1 MHAAPRLLQTLLWS
15 VLWLLLAAMPAHAGE
30 PVDEADLKAAYVFNF
45 IQFIEWPESDNVASA
60 DWKVCILPFSP
71 LKRALT
77 ALQGR
82 PARNGR
88 PIQVRLA
95 EPAALDDC
103 QVLVLHTGTPEA
115 VLRALRTLPPQHG
128 VLTVADGGLSPPG
141 NADVMISLAPQDGRV
156 VFAINTDAATRG
168 GLTVSSRL
176 LRLARAAR

>member
-15 VLWLLLAAMPAHAGE
+15 GAWLLLGAVPAHAAE
-30 PVDEADLKAAYVFNF
+30 PVAEADLKAAYVFNF
-45 IQFIEWPESDNVASA
+45 IQFIEWPGNDSVASA
-60 DWKVCILPFSP
+60 GWTVCVLPFSP
-71 LKRALT
+71 LTRALT

-82 PARNGR
+82 PARKGR

-95 EPAALDDC
+95 DPASLDDC
-103 QVLVLHTGTPEA
+103 QVLVLHAGTPEA

-128 VLTVADGGLSPPG
+128 VLTVADGTVVPPG

-156 VFAINTDAATRG
+156 VFSINTDATTRG
-168 GLTVSSRL
+168 GLAVSSRL